1 VLQAWLEPGISGFD
15 DIDRAWQAGIKELR
29 RNGLELNDLPLYLL
43 LGSSD
48 EFFERNLFDA
58 AKLSL
63 TVSQFPQGEQALH
76 WYATSEAIYVV
87 ASNVGRLSCSNTAA
101 RKALS
106 QTASQRPEAPAGPAP
121 RNFDPLRATLEIGAP
136 AEAAVDAERTPPPRQ
151 ARPDI
156 RGTLEIDGDGPVRKG
171 ETEHYDPKP
180 KGVTI
185 AERELDQQTRRLD
198 YLGRLIR
205 RARQPLCPVNGVLA
219 LLSFPF
225 LQLGKEAGRQTAEAV
240 RLDLETLLTAFQLR
254 CPVTALV
261 TGMEDESGFRELV
274 RRLGPDRALHNKF
287 GSGFQVWFDADEEN
301 LVPLCQVVCGRFEEF
316 IYAEF
321 KAGDALIDPQKS
333 AGNRKLF
340 SLLCKVRG
348 EFQTVLQGVL
358 VGGFSQQIPA
368 DGPPHGF
375 LFSGCYFAATGGP
388 QDCQAF
394 VKGVFDDLAAEQAY
408 LEWTDKALAAD
419 KLSRSVAYGLFAL
432 DAVLVLVLAVL
443 WWQVRSKG

>member
-1 VLQAWLEPGISGFD
+1 MNYVVRFLNALFTPVRLLFTSPEKLITGPKRLLGLSLPARGAVLAALFLGLAIVVYVCKKRDEVRLDNLVGLAVIWIVVPPLLYVVLQAWLEPGISGFD

-287 GSGFQVWFDADEEN
+287 GSGFQV
-301 LVPLCQVVCGRFEEF
+301 
-316 IYAEF
+316 
-321 KAGDALIDPQKS
+321 
-333 AGNRKLF
+333 
-340 SLLCKVRG
+340 
-348 EFQTVLQGVL
+348 
-358 VGGFSQQIPA
+358 
-368 DGPPHGF
+368 
-375 LFSGCYFAATGGP
+375 
-388 QDCQAF
+388 
-394 VKGVFDDLAAEQAY
+394 
-408 LEWTDKALAAD
+408 
-419 KLSRSVAYGLFAL
+419 
-432 DAVLVLVLAVL
+432 
-443 WWQVRSKG
+443 